1 MGLFNFIKSQF
12 IEVIEWTDSSSQ
24 TIVYRFPV
32 ENNQIKMGAQ
42 LTVRESQ
49 MAIFVNEGKIADIF
63 GPGRYTLTTE
73 NMPILT
79 VLKSWKYGFNSPFKA
94 EVYFVNTKQF
104 TDQKWGTAN
113 PVMLRDPDF
122 GLIRL
127 RAFGTFTFKVADAE
141 LFMKE
146 IFGTN
151 QIFDTAFIAGQL
163 KSFIIS
169 GLSDMLGEAKIAA
182 PDLASNYDELSEM
195 TENKLQNRFTRMGLE
210 LSTLIIENISLP
222 EDVEKAIDERARMNV
237 LENLDDYVKLQ
248 TAEAI
253 KEAAGNEGG
262 GLAAAGAGMGAGMAM
277 AQAMAQSMQQ
287 SGRTDKEESKNEHNQ
302 ANSEVS
308 AAVQEQDSTEAV
320 EEPAAEPAEMA
331 QSAITIEIVDPCGN
345 CGHEVRAGMNFCP
358 ECGNSVQD
366 KACTECGNMLRPG
379 MKFCPDCGAKA

>member
-49 MAIFVNEGKIADIF
+49 MAIFVNEGKIADTF

-287 SGRTDKEESKNEHNQ
+287 SGKTDKDESKNEQSQ

-308 AAVQEQDSTEAV
+308 AAVQVHHSTDSATEPAA
-320 EEPAAEPAEMA
+320 EPAAEPAELT
-331 QSAITIEIVDPCGN
+331 QCGN
-345 CGHEVRAGMNFCP
+345 CGHEVHVGMKFCP